1 MMDVKTS
8 ASTFEGFNQR
18 CSKGKSSFRAT
29 TGFCKKVE
37 DKGRITYGEVADE
50 IIAEFMAT
58 DSNSSVPISESDEK
72 NVRRRVYDSL
82 NVLMALDVIERDR
95 KEIHWKGLP
104 NSDARDMEEIKMLH
118 AELMAKIGKKAAYL
132 QDLED
137 QLANLQNLKLR
148 NEKLC
153 KSTKGS
159 SQGVSL
165 PFVLVQTARH
175 AKLNIEIS
183 EDNQLVHF
191 DFERQQIIVLELLN
205 WHVQMVF
212 CQIDIETPELVTQYF
227 YLSEYMVIH
236 GFSTAYVEVKRAVCK
251 IAGTALSITSEIP
264 G

>member
-29 TGFCKKVE
+29 TGCDDKFLHVKQHAQTSDTAKLKKGSKIVEGGLRQYSIMVCKKVE

-132 QDLED
+132 QDLEE

-191 DFERQQIIVLELLN
+191 DFESFIFTLHDDADVLKLMRHHGLLESKS
-205 WHVQMVF
+205 VS
-212 CQIDIETPELVTQYF
+212 P
-227 YLSEYMVIH
+227 
-236 GFSTAYVEVKRAVCK
+236 
-251 IAGTALSITSEIP
+251 TS
-264 G
+264 